1 MTPLQQTF
9 LLCFVVYPLVVV
21 IQSFWIIWLV
31 WFSRR
36 ESSRHL
42 HSSWQYPQRKPR
54 HSHLRLRKTDCT
66 SAQVTVVSEAAEPP
80 ARRQEV
86 NVL

>member
-9 LLCFVVYPLVVV
+9 WLCFVVYPLVVV
-21 IQSFWIIWLV
+21 IQSLWIIWLV

-36 ESSRHL
+36 RLVSRL
-42 HSSWQYPQRKPR
+42 HSSWQNPQRRPR
-54 HSHLRLRKTDCT
+54 RSHQQLRDPAFT
-66 SAQVTVVSEAAEPP
+66 SAQVTLASEAAEPP
-80 ARRQEV
+80 AQRQEV